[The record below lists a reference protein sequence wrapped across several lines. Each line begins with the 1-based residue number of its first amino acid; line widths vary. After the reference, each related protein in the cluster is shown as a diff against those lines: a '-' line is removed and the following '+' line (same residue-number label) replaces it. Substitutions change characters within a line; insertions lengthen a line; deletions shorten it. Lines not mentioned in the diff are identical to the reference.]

1 MALKLFDVQPP
12 SGRPAAYRF
21 GEFRLEVAHRLL
33 FKQGHVVAVPERI
46 FEILL
51 MLIEANGSVVHRD
64 EIALQVWPDTV
75 VADGNIAQHVYL
87 LRKILGEHAR
97 DHGLVMAVNRKG
109 YRLTA
114 PVVVESQ
121 SLRDPH
127 ASARAFRAG
136 EPGYSSG
143 WCGPVR

>member
-1 MALKLFDVQPP
+1 MKLFDVQSP
-12 SGRPAAYRF
+12 SGRPEAYRF
-21 GEFRLEVAHRLL
+21 GEFRLEVSRRLL
-33 FKQGHVVAVPERI
+33 FKQGRTIAVPERI

-64 EIALQVWPDTV
+64 EIALQVWPDAV

-97 DHGLVMAVNRKG
+97 DHGLIMAVNRRG
-109 YRLTA
+109 YRLAA
-114 PVVVESQ
+114 PVAAEP
-121 SLRDPH
+121 LAFREPYR
-127 ASARAFRAG
+127 SARAFRAR
-136 EPGYSSG
+136 ESGYSSG